1 MRCSRCNPIYSLC
14 SRSLKTFFA
23 QHLNIGFI
31 YNFMPIDRMQEM
43 EIKISNNNSVN
54 KNTDIRD
61 YSIIN
66 IVALNSAYI

>member
-1 MRCSRCNPIYSLC
+1 
-14 SRSLKTFFA
+14 
-23 QHLNIGFI
+23 
-31 YNFMPIDRMQEM
+31 MQEM

-66 IVALNSAYI
+66 ILALNSAYI

>member
-1 MRCSRCNPIYSLC
+1 ML
-14 SRSLKTFFA
+14 
-23 QHLNIGFI
+23 
-31 YNFMPIDRMQEM
+31 IDRMQEM

-61 YSIIN
+61 YSIMN